1 MWSVIIIRSSGI
13 FPCYS
18 PSPAEIPV
26 YVSHFKTSQFFSF
39 ISFIPFRLLLLQ
51 MCYCR
56 PVITALLPAS
66 PGLLLLLF
74 ILPARCII
82 QIFFFFFFFSLH
94 CWPYNRHIS
103 SRTRELTKYCSKR
116 QQQQQQ
122 PWWWCVYVNVS
133 RSFFLSCCGTP
144 AEKKKKK
151 KNKKKGQANGRG

>member
-1 MWSVIIIRSSGI
+1 MIIIRSSGI

-82 QIFFFFFFFSLH
+82 QIFFFFFFFFH
-94 CWPYNRHIS
+94 CTVGLIIGISPVGLGSSQNTAANGSSSSS
-103 SRTRELTKYCSKR
+103 SRDDD
-116 QQQQQQ
+116 
-122 PWWWCVYVNVS
+122 VS
-133 RSFFLSCCGTP
+133 M
-144 AEKKKKK
+144 
-151 KNKKKGQANGRG
+151 